1 MKGSPMFNPKSYP
14 TAEDILAGTVESV
27 KWEKLKEEVLFL
39 VEKLT
44 NMTAQ
49 GHLFLAIRNP
59 WTSKLEIEYY
69 LKESSILLQSAEDF
83 YYYLTDL
90 LDVLQEKTGFKTDS
104 NTVKDRAGVM
114 HYVEFLELT
123 NWFKSLGSNLTAVRH
138 DVIWKCRQ
146 S

>member
-1 MKGSPMFNPKSYP
+1 MFNPKPYP

-27 KWEKLKEEVLFL
+27 KWEKLKEEIHFL
-39 VEKLT
+39 SEQLT
-44 NMTAQ
+44 SLTAK

-69 LKESSILLQSAEDF
+69 LKESTILLQTAGDF
-83 YYYLTDL
+83 CVYLMDL
-90 LDVLQEKTGFKTDS
+90 LDVLQEKTRFKTDS
-104 NTVKDRAGVM
+104 NIVKDKAGVM

-123 NWFKSLGSNLTAVRH
+123 NWFKGLGSNLTAVRR
-138 DVIWKCRQ
+138 DVIWECRQ

>member
-1 MKGSPMFNPKSYP
+1 MFNPETYP

-27 KWEKLKEEVLFL
+27 KWEKLKDEIHFL
-39 VEKLT
+39 SEQLT
-44 NMTAQ
+44 SLTAK

-69 LKESSILLQSAEDF
+69 LKESSILLQTAGDF
-83 YYYLTDL
+83 CSYLTDL

-104 NTVKDRAGVM
+104 NVVKDKTGIM
-114 HYVEFLELT
+114 HYFEFLELA
-123 NWFKSLGSNLTAVRH
+123 NWFKSLGSDLAAVCH
-138 DVIWKCRQ
+138 DVIWECRQ

>member
-1 MKGSPMFNPKSYP
+1 MFNPKSYP
-14 TAEDILAGTVESV
+14 TAEEILTGVAESV
-27 KWEKLKEEVLFL
+27 KWEKLKDEIHFFS
-39 VEKLT
+39 EKLT
-44 NMTAQ
+44 SMTAK

-69 LKESSILLQSAEDF
+69 LKESNILLQSVEDF

-104 NTVKDRAGVM
+104 STVKDKAGVM

-123 NWFKSLGSNLTAVRH
+123 NWFKSLGSSLTAVRH
-138 DVIWKCRQ
+138 DVIWECRQ

>member
-1 MKGSPMFNPKSYP
+1 MFNPETYP

-27 KWEKLKEEVLFL
+27 KWEKLKEEIHFLSEQLTSLTAKGHFFL
-39 VEKLT
+39 V
-44 NMTAQ
+44 
-49 GHLFLAIRNP
+49 IRNP

-83 YYYLTDL
+83 CYYLTDL

-104 NTVKDRAGVM
+104 NVVKDKSGIM
-114 HYVEFLELT
+114 HYFEFLELT
-123 NWFKSLGSNLTAVRH
+123 DWFKGLGSNLAAVRH
-138 DVIWKCRQ
+138 NVIWECRQ

>member
-1 MKGSPMFNPKSYP
+1 MFNPKSCP
-14 TAEDILAGTVESV
+14 TAEEILAGVVESV
-27 KWEKLKEEVLFL
+27 KWEKLKEEIHFL
-39 VEKLT
+39 SEQLT
-44 NMTAQ
+44 SLAAE

-69 LKESSILLQSAEDF
+69 LKKSNILLQSAEDF

-104 NTVKDRAGVM
+104 NVVKDQSGIM

-123 NWFKSLGSNLTAVRH
+123 NWFKSLGSSLAAVRR
-138 DVIWKCRQ
+138 DVIWKCRH
-146 S
+146 SR

>member
-1 MKGSPMFNPKSYP
+1 MFNLKSYP
-14 TAEDILAGTVESV
+14 TAEEILTGVAESV
-27 KWEKLKEEVLFL
+27 KWEKLKDQTLFL
-39 VEKLT
+39 AEKLT
-44 NMTAQ
+44 SLTAK

-69 LKESSILLQSAEDF
+69 LKESNILLQTAGDF
-83 YYYLTDL
+83 CAYLTDL

-104 NTVKDRAGVM
+104 NVVKDQSGIM

-123 NWFKSLGSNLTAVRH
+123 NWFKSLGSSLAAVRH
-138 DVIWKCRQ
+138 DVIWGCRQ